1 MADNSDGAAHRD
13 GRGGLLVVALH
24 SLSTVVAHPVRLQ
37 PTVMPQQSLF
47 LWEQQF
53 LWERALQHGRQPLLP
68 MRVKRYGNRF
78 CPCVSK
84 GTAAG

>member
-53 LWERALQHGRQPLLP
+53 LWERALQYERQPLLP
-68 MRVKRYGNRF
+68 MRVKRYGGGLARA
-78 CPCVSK
+78 CAHTVR
-84 GTAAG
+84 